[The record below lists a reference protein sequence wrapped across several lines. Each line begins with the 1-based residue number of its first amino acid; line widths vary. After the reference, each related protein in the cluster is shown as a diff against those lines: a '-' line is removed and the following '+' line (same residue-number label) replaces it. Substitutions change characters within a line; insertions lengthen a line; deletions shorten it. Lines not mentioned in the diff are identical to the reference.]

1 MALGNPVPLFIPA
14 PPIFISRLI
23 ICRTFTSRKKNLYNI
38 IQKRLF
44 MKANSLTLAP
54 PPNINQSTQFVCK
67 EKWESGLSSPLFC
80 RHIERRL
87 ELKSTSY
94 PIIYE
99 LVCNLEGI
107 HRN

>member
-1 MALGNPVPLFIPA
+1 
-14 PPIFISRLI
+14 
-23 ICRTFTSRKKNLYNI
+23 
-38 IQKRLF
+38 

-87 ELKSTSY
+87 ELKSTSHDLY
-94 PIIYE
+94 RDQRIS
-99 LVCNLEGI
+99 L
-107 HRN
+107 